1 MAFTITTN
9 LLAMNAQRHLA
20 ESQRA
25 LETAFQRLSSGRR
38 INPASD
44 DPIGITIADRLR
56 RDRRVAAQAIRNAHD
71 GISLLS
77 IGDQALGQIGDVL
90 TRMSELAAQ
99 SASGPVTD
107 PERAHLQTEFAGLI
121 AEIDRLVAGATF
133 NGTAVLGGVSTIS
146 VQVGLDGTAAS
157 RIDVA
162 TVNATSSQLLG
173 AVAPSIAT
181 QAGAQAALP
190 TLQTAI
196 QTATG
201 HRGAFGAGENRL
213 LSAIDALRVAEESY
227 ATAESRIRDADV
239 AAETAALTRAQIL
252 QAAGIALLA
261 QANQQAKLVLELL
274 K

>member
-1 MAFTITTN
+1 MAFTINTN

-25 LETAFQRLSSGRR
+25 LETAFERLSSGLR
-38 INPASD
+38 INHASD
-44 DPIGITIADRLR
+44 DPTGITIADRLR
-56 RDRRVAAQAIRNAHD
+56 RDQRVAAQGIRNAND

-77 IGDQALGQIGDVL
+77 IGDQALGQIGDLL
-90 TRMSELAAQ
+90 TRMSEIAAQ
-99 SASGPVTD
+99 SASGIVTD

-121 AEIDRLVAGATF
+121 SEIDRIVAGATF
-133 NGTAVLGGVSTIS
+133 NGTSVLGAPATIS

-157 RIDVA
+157 RVDVA
-162 TVNATSSQLLG
+162 TVNATSAQLLG
-173 AVAPSIAT
+173 AVAPTVAT
-181 QAGAQAALP
+181 QAGAQAAIT
-190 TLQTAI
+190 TLATAI
-196 QTATG
+196 QTAAG
-201 HRGAFGAGENRL
+201 LRGGFGAGENRL
-213 LSAIDALRVAEESY
+213 LAAIDALRVAQESY

-252 QAAGIALLA
+252 QSAGVALLA